1 MNWTR
6 MAIGP
11 PGKHLG
17 NARWPMTAV
26 IATGAGIYA
35 AVGGLWTQAALF
47 WLAAI
52 ALAAM
57 TIWSYRK

>member
-17 NARWPMTAV
+17 KSRWPITTV
-26 IATGAGIYA
+26 LATTAGIFA

-47 WLAAI
+47 WAAAV

>member
-1 MNWTR
+1 VNWTR

-17 NARWPMTAV
+17 KSRWPITAV
-26 IATGAGIYA
+26 LATTAGIFA
-35 AVGGLWTQAALF
+35 AVGGLWAQAALF
-47 WLAAI
+47 WAAAV

>member
-6 MAIGP
+6 MALGP
-11 PGKHLG
+11 PGRQLG
-17 NARWPMTAV
+17 KSRWPVTAV
-26 IATGAGIYA
+26 LATSAGIFA
-35 AVGGLWTQAALF
+35 AVAGLWTQAALF
-47 WLAAI
+47 WAAAV

>member
-17 NARWPMTAV
+17 KSRWPITAV
-26 IATGAGIYA
+26 LATSAGIFA
-35 AVGGLWTQAALF
+35 AVGWLWMQAALF
-47 WLAAI
+47 WAAAV

-57 TIWSYRK
+57 TVWSYRK

>member
-17 NARWPMTAV
+17 KSRWPITTVLATTAGV
-26 IATGAGIYA
+26 FA
-35 AVGGLWTQAALF
+35 AVGGLWAQAALF
-47 WLAAI
+47 WAAAV
-52 ALAAM
+52 ALGVV
-57 TIWSYRK
+57 TVLSYLT